1 MFFIYLFYWLIRD
14 WPHGASPL
22 AENLLAAACL
32 LGIALA
38 THLLF
43 KYVEE
48 PARLRLRALVPRAA
62 PQACDPLVNLNQRN

>member
-1 MFFIYLFYWLIRD
+1 
-14 WPHGASPL
+14 
-22 AENLLAAACL
+22 
-32 LGIALA
+32 LA

-62 PQACDPLVNLNQRN
+62 PASV